1 MAIEIEGSIVKV
13 QVKNHVFKDLCDETR
28 KLKRTHETVGCP
40 LSSAL
45 ACALAKV
52 TGKPV
57 TIEKEETTTDET
69 TSIEYKILED

>member
-1 MAIEIEGSIVKV
+1 M
-13 QVKNHVFKDLCDETR
+13 KNHVFEDLCEETR

-45 ACALAKV
+45 ACVLAKA

-57 TIEKEETTTDET
+57 TIEKEEKLPDET
-69 TSIEYKILED
+69 TQIQYTVLED